1 LENGASVLDLVLAAG
16 AVAKIVL
23 LLLLLCS
30 VLSWAIILSKGLA
43 LRKAN
48 DQNRQFLTL
57 FARAENLAE
66 LQRRVAKLRDGP
78 MVALFRS
85 CLPVIEKKGP
95 VPVAYLERLLQ
106 SGIQDEMG
114 YQERSIHILAT
125 IGNTS
130 PFVGLFGTVWG
141 IMGAFQEIGRQ
152 GTANIASVGPGVA
165 EALVTTAAGLLAA
178 IPAVVAYNLFV
189 NRLREMELQLDLFAS
204 EIIRKMETEAA
215 TPVSLAKETPMRR

>member
-1 LENGASVLDLVLAAG
+1 LENGASVLDLVLSSG

-30 VLSWAIILSKGLA
+30 ILSWAIILSKGLA

-48 DQNRQFLTL
+48 QQDRRFLAL
-57 FARAENLAE
+57 FARAENLTE
-66 LQRRVAKLRDGP
+66 LQRRAVKLRDGP
-78 MVALFRS
+78 MVVLFQS
-85 CLPVIEKKGP
+85 CLPILEKKGP

-106 SGIQDEMG
+106 SGIRDEMG
-114 YQERSIHILAT
+114 HQERSIHILAT

-130 PFVGLFGTVWG
+130 PFIGLFGTVWG

-204 EIIRKMETEAA
+204 EIIRKIETEAA
-215 TPVSLAKETPMRR
+215 APVGSAKEASMRR

>member
-1 LENGASVLDLVLAAG
+1 LENGASVLDLVLSAG

-30 VLSWAIILSKGLA
+30 VLAWAIILSKGLA
-43 LRKAN
+43 LRKAAN
-48 DQNRQFLTL
+48 QNRHFLTL
-57 FARAENLAE
+57 FARAENLPE
-66 LQRRVAKLRDGP
+66 LQRRTAELRDGP
-78 MVALFRS
+78 IAALFRS
-85 CLPVIEKKGP
+85 CLPILEKKGP
-95 VPVAYLERLLQ
+95 VPVAYLERLFQ

-114 YQERSIHILAT
+114 YQERSIHFLAT
-125 IGNTS
+125 IGNTA
-130 PFVGLFGTVWG
+130 PFIGLFGTVWG

-178 IPAVVAYNLFV
+178 IPAVIAYNLFV

-215 TPVSLAKETPMRR
+215 APVGLAKEAPMRR

>member
-1 LENGASVLDLVLAAG
+1 MENGASVLDLVLSSG

-30 VLSWAIILSKGLA
+30 ILSWAIILSKGLA

-48 DQNRQFLTL
+48 QQDRRFLAL
-57 FARAENLAE
+57 FARAENLTE
-66 LQRRVAKLRDGP
+66 LQRRAVKLRDGP
-78 MVALFRS
+78 MVVLFQS
-85 CLPVIEKKGP
+85 CLPILEKKGP

-106 SGIQDEMG
+106 SGIRDEMG
-114 YQERSIHILAT
+114 HQERSIHILAT

-130 PFVGLFGTVWG
+130 PFIGLFGTVWG

-204 EIIRKMETEAA
+204 EIIRKIETEAA
-215 TPVSLAKETPMRR
+215 APVGSAKEASMRR

>member
-1 LENGASVLDLVLAAG
+1 MVLAAG

-30 VLSWAIILSKGLA
+30 ILSWAIILNKGLA
-43 LRKAN
+43 LRKAGS
-48 DQNRQFLTL
+48 QNRQFFAL
-57 FARAENLAE
+57 FARADNLSE
-66 LQRRVAKLRDGP
+66 LQRRAAKLRDGP
-78 MVALFRS
+78 MVALFQS
-85 CLPVIEKKGP
+85 CLPTLEKKGP
-95 VPVAYLERLLQ
+95 VPVAYLERLFR

-125 IGNTS
+125 IGNTT
-130 PFVGLFGTVWG
+130 PFIGLFGTVWG

-204 EIIRKMETEAA
+204 EIVRRMETEGAA
-215 TPVSLAKETPMRR
+215 PVSLAKEAPVRR